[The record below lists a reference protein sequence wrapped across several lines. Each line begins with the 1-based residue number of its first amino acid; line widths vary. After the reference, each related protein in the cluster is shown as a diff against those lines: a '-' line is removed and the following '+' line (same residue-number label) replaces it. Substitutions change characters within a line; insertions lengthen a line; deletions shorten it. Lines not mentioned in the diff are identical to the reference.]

1 MKRILTLW
9 VALTATISAFASE
22 LSEQQLPLYIVNGE
36 ALSIDEVKNIDAT
49 EIESMTVLRTDD
61 QVATYKHLGDTSN
74 GVVVIALKRIENEI
88 PFTSVETMPTFMGG
102 NISSFRNW
110 VMQNLRYPSEA
121 IEKNLQDFV
130 LVQFVVNREGYIDV
144 DDITVLQSKYP
155 DIFMVEVKR
164 ILSTSPRWTPGIQR
178 GEAVPVMFTL
188 PITFQMPTDNQ
199 KGEVA
204 IDSPKYTFDD
214 EPIDGIVIQNFS
226 AMGGNT
232 EQEGEVVTDSPKYIF
247 DDEPIE
253 GIVIQNFSVIGGNTE
268 GDKMLYIVD
277 GVKVSPE
284 EFWNIPEGEC
294 KQVAIYKRG
303 DKLEYYKHFGD
314 VSNGVVVIYTVS
326 PEVEP
331 DPDVLPSFMNSNID
345 GFMQWI
351 YQNIRYPNELKEEN
365 ISAKVSATFIV
376 NDKGYIEVK
385 NIMTYQ
391 GAPHPMLHAEI
402 KRVLLSSPQWQPATK
417 DGKAVA
423 YRVTIPITFGSAE

>member
-1 MKRILTLW
+1 MKRIFTLF
-9 VALTATISAFASE
+9 VALIATISVFATE
-22 LSEQQLPLYIVNGE
+22 QGEQQLPLYIVNGE
-36 ALSIDEVKNIDAT
+36 AMSVEEVKNINAT
-49 EIESMTVLRTDD
+49 DIESMTVLRSDD
-61 QVATYKHLGDTSN
+61 QVANYRHLGDTSN
-74 GVVVIALKRIENEI
+74 GVVVIALKKSEDDV
-88 PFTSVETMPTFMGG
+88 PFLAPETMPSFMGG
-102 NISSFRNW
+102 DLTSFRNW

-121 IEKNLQDFV
+121 IEKNLQDIV
-130 LVQFVVNREGYIDV
+130 IVQFVVNREGYIDV
-144 DDITVLQSKYP
+144 DDINIVRSNYP
-155 DIFMVEVKR
+155 DIFVAEVKR
-164 ILSTSPRWTPGIQR
+164 LLSTSPRWTPGYQR
-178 GEAVPVMFTL
+178 GEAVPVAFTL
-188 PITFQMPTDNQ
+188 PITFQSAGENKD
-199 KGEVA
+199 GEV
-204 IDSPKYTFDD
+204 ITDTPKYILDG
-214 EPIDGIVIQNFS
+214 EPIDGIVIR
-226 AMGGNT
+226 
-232 EQEGEVVTDSPKYIF
+232 
-247 DDEPIE
+247 
-253 GIVIQNFSVIGGNTE
+253 NFSVMSGNTE

-284 EFWNIPEGEC
+284 EFWNSSEREY
-294 KQVAIYKRG
+294 KQVEVYKSG
-303 DKLEYYKHFGD
+303 ENLEYYKHFGD